1 MPLYGERANALCR
14 LQETIS
20 QQTSDLFLFA
30 WYYESFNTVSL
41 FARSPT
47 DFSRGTTVQSV
58 EDHIIPAPFIVQG
71 NMGIQFTYLDERQMK
86 DQKLLLGV
94 SRYHLWHLG
103 CKMGPESDNSP
114 TPITKPQGPHVVFQ
128 RFRLWPGGV

>member
-58 EDHIIPAPFIVQG
+58 EDHIIPAPFVVQG

-86 DQKLLLGV
+86 DQIDVLSTITSVERIDVLLHHNRFELL
-94 SRYHLWHLG
+94 SWLDAHA
-103 CKMGPESDNSP
+103 
-114 TPITKPQGPHVVFQ
+114 
-128 RFRLWPGGV
+128 FRLFRGFLLAYLRRLGP